1 MPYFISIVR
10 ARTRDEW
17 DEYQL
22 TVAAQ
27 MAACMAEQVEMNAML
42 VLEGRVIPNERG
54 TPVANPLSS
63 MLERLAGRQLAYTR
77 ILQMGGRVPG
87 TAGDKR
93 KKQAG
98 RALERG
104 ARQAHDEAVDEENG
118 LLA

>member
-1 MPYFISIVR
+1 MPYYVAIVR

-22 TVAAQ
+22 MVAVQ
-27 MAACMAEQVEMNAML
+27 MAECMAEQKEIAGL
-42 VLEGRVIPNERG
+42 LLIEGRVIPNDRG

-98 RALERG
+98 RQLERG
-104 ARQAHDEAVDEENG
+104 ARQAADEVEDNE